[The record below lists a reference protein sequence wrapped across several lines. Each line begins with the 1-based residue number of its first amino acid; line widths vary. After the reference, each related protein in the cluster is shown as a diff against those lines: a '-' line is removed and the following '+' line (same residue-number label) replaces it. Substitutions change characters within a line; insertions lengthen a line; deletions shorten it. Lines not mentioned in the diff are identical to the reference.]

1 MNIGS
6 MCTRLPE
13 TTSRLDSVRHAATQ
27 MAGQDVGSLIVTDNT
42 GRPEGIVTDRDIVV
56 RCIAEGLGPDDTPVK
71 DVMTDAVTTVLEGA
85 SVEDALALMADQEVR
100 RLVVV
105 ADDGRIA
112 GIVTL
117 DDMLSRIVDQAD
129 EVGRLLRGQV
139 QV

>member
-1 MNIGS
+1 M
-6 MCTRLPE
+6 
-13 TTSRLDSVRHAATQ
+13 SRSVTQ
-27 MAGQDVGSLIVTDNT
+27 
-42 GRPEGIVTDRDIVV
+42 
-56 RCIAEGLGPDDTPVK
+56 VK

-85 SVEDALALMADQEVR
+85 SVEDALALMADQELR

-105 ADDGRIA
+105 ADDGRIS

-117 DDMLSRIVDQAD
+117 DDMLSGIVNQAD